1 MSANYRCIAQER
13 LLIAMR
19 ALFDSPLNGVTLSHV
34 ANVAQTNKTQALRDL
49 SNLAAA
55 RLAEKTP
62 DGLWRPS
69 NGFVS
74 LAIQAQT
81 ALARAEARLAD
92 FRSAIEVARV
102 L

>member
-1 MSANYRCIAQER
+1 MSHYNCAAQQR
-13 LLIAMR
+13 LLVVMR
-19 ALFDSPLNGVTLSHV
+19 AIFDSPLSGVSLAHV
-34 ANVAQTNKTQALRDL
+34 ASAAQTSKTQALRDL

-55 RLAEKTP
+55 RLAEKTAE
-62 DGLWRPS
+62 GLWRPS

-92 FRSAIEVARV
+92 FRSAIDVARII
-102 L
+102 